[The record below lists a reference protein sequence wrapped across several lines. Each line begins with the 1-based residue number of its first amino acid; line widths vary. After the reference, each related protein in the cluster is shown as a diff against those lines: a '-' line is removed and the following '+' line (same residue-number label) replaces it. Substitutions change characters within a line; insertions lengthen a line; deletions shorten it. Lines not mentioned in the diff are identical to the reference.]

1 MQVEYPFRNYNFS
14 SQRAKRRGR
23 DMMIVGIIFLT
34 ILASLTIW
42 ILIAGPKLPAETDA
56 IIDEVLNNELPELF
70 TGKTGVVTS
79 DGLDIWYESISPEGQ
94 SKGTVFLNIGMG
106 ASALDWPPKFVR
118 EFVDAGYQVI
128 RYDQRGTG
136 MSDWV
141 DDWDNKNPYSLADM
155 AGDAVAVLDAL
166 EINEAHMVGLS
177 MGGMIA
183 QEIAINYPDRVTTLI
198 LMLTTGH
205 AIDPEL
211 PGLTSRYFISSMV
224 KGIPLLKYR
233 IAGGE
238 KNLIK
243 GRIAKTIS
251 GLGYD
256 VDIKEIAEV
265 VLYDLRKR
273 KGFNFKG
280 ILQHRKAVEIT
291 PSRYE
296 KLKTIDIPTLVIHGT
311 DDQFMPIEHGMK
323 LVELMPNAKGLWIND
338 MGHLF
343 PFPNMDEIM
352 KDIIR
357 HFEITKQMN
366 S

>member
-1 MQVEYPFRNYNFS
+1 MI
-14 SQRAKRRGR
+14 
-23 DMMIVGIIFLT
+23 IVGTIFLT
-34 ILASLTIW
+34 ILVSLTIW
-42 ILIAGPKLPAETDA
+42 ILVAGPKLPVEADA

-94 SKGTVFLNIGMG
+94 SKGTVLLNIGMG

-118 EFVDAGYQVI
+118 EFVDYGYQVI

-141 DDWDNKNPYSLADM
+141 ADWDNKNPYSLVDM

-166 EINEAHMVGLS
+166 QINEAHIVGLS

-183 QEIAINYPDRVTTLI
+183 QEIAINYPDRVTTLT

-205 AIDPEL
+205 AIDPEM
-211 PGLTSRYFISSMV
+211 PGLTTRYVISSMV

-256 VDIKEIAEV
+256 VDFKEIAEMA
-265 VLYDLRKR
+265 LYDLRKR

-280 ILQHRKAVEIT
+280 VLQHRKAVEVSS
-291 PSRYE
+291 SRYE
-296 KLKTIDIPTLVIHGT
+296 KLKMIDIPTLVIHGT
-311 DDQFMPIEHGMK
+311 DDQVMPIEHGKK
-323 LVELMPNAKGLWIND
+323 LVELIPNSKSLWID
-338 MGHLF
+338 GMGHIF

-352 KDIIR
+352 KDIIGNL
-357 HFEITKQMN
+357 ESVTIVQ
-366 S
+366 

>member
-1 MQVEYPFRNYNFS
+1 MI
-14 SQRAKRRGR
+14 
-23 DMMIVGIIFLT
+23 IVGTIFFT

-70 TGKTGVVTS
+70 VGKTGVVTS

-94 SKGTVFLNIGMG
+94 SKGTVLLNIGMG

-118 EFVDAGYQVI
+118 EFVDSGYQVI

-141 DDWDNKNPYSLADM
+141 ADWDNKNPYSLVDM

-166 EINEAHMVGLS
+166 QINEAHIVGLS

-183 QEIAINYPDRVTTLI
+183 QEIAINHPDRVTTLT

-205 AIDPEL
+205 AVDPEM

-256 VDIKEIAEV
+256 ELDIKEIAEMA
-265 VLYDLRKR
+265 LYDLRRR
-273 KGFNFKG
+273 KGFNFRG
-280 ILQHRKAVEIT
+280 VLQHRKAVEVS

-296 KLKTIDIPTLVIHGT
+296 KLKTIDTRTLVIHGT
-311 DDQFMPIEHGMK
+311 DDQFIPIEHGKK
-323 LVELMPNAKGLWIND
+323 LVELIPNAKGLWID
-338 MGHLF
+338 GMGHIF
-343 PFPNMDEIM
+343 PVPDMDTLM
-352 KDIIR
+352 KNIVS
-357 HFEITKQMN
+357 HLEGL

>member
-1 MQVEYPFRNYNFS
+1 
-14 SQRAKRRGR
+14 
-23 DMMIVGIIFLT
+23 MIIAGTIFLT

-42 ILIAGPKLPAETDA
+42 ILIAGPKLPAKTDA

-79 DGLDIWYESISPEGQ
+79 DGLDIWYESISPKNQ
-94 SKGTVFLNIGMG
+94 SKGTVLLNIGMG

-118 EFVDAGYQVI
+118 EFVDSGYQVI

-141 DDWDNKNPYSLADM
+141 ADWDSKNPYSLADM
-155 AGDAVAVLDAL
+155 AGDAVAVLDEL
-166 EINEAHMVGLS
+166 KINEAHIVGLS

-183 QEIAINYPDRVTTLI
+183 QEIAINHPDRVTTLT

-205 AIDPEL
+205 AVDPQI
-211 PGLTSRYFISSMV
+211 PRLTSRYFISSMV
-224 KGIPLLKYR
+224 KAIPLLKYR

-243 GRIAKTIS
+243 GRIAKIIS
-251 GLGYD
+251 GLGYEEL
-256 VDIKEIAEV
+256 DIKEIAEMA
-265 VLYDLRKR
+265 LYDLRKR
-273 KGFNFKG
+273 KGFNMMVLF
-280 ILQHRKAVEIT
+280 QHRKAVEIS
-291 PSRYE
+291 PSRYD
-296 KLKTIDIPTLVIHGT
+296 KLKTIEIPTLVIHGT
-311 DDQFMPIEHGMK
+311 DDQFMPIEHGKK
-323 LVELMPNAKGLWIND
+323 LVEIIPNAKGLWID
-338 MGHLF
+338 GMGHIF

-357 HFEITKQMN
+357 HIEN
-366 S
+366 V

>member
-1 MQVEYPFRNYNFS
+1 MHHKKTNTL
-14 SQRAKRRGR
+14 KRRGR
-23 DMMIVGIIFLT
+23 AMIIVGTIFLT

-94 SKGTVFLNIGMG
+94 SKGTVLLNIGMG

-118 EFVDAGYQVI
+118 EFVDSGYQVI

-141 DDWDNKNPYSLADM
+141 ADWDSKNPYSLADM
-155 AGDAVAVLDAL
+155 AEDAVAVLDAL
-166 EINEAHMVGLS
+166 EINEAHIVGLS

-183 QEIAINYPDRVTTLI
+183 QEIAINHPDRVTTLT

-205 AIDPEL
+205 AVDPEM
-211 PGLTSRYFISSMV
+211 PGLTSRYFISTMV

-243 GRIAKTIS
+243 ERIAKTIS
-251 GLGYD
+251 GLGYEEL
-256 VDIKEIAEV
+256 DIKEIAET

-273 KGFNFKG
+273 KGLNFRG
-280 ILQHRKAVEIT
+280 VLQHRKAVEVS

-296 KLKTIDIPTLVIHGT
+296 KLKTIDIPTIVIHGT
-311 DDQFMPIEHGMK
+311 DDQFIPIEHGKK
-323 LVELMPNAKGLWIND
+323 LVELIPNAKGLWID
-338 MGHLF
+338 GMGHVF
-343 PFPNMDEIM
+343 PFPNMSELM
-352 KDIIR
+352 KKILLHLDDAHR
-357 HFEITKQMN
+357 
-366 S
+366 

>member
-1 MQVEYPFRNYNFS
+1 
-14 SQRAKRRGR
+14 
-23 DMMIVGIIFLT
+23 MIIMGVVVFT
-34 ILASLTIW
+34 ILSGVTIW
-42 ILIAGPKLPAETDA
+42 FMFGGPKLPPETDA
-56 IIDEVLNNELPELF
+56 IIEEVLNNELPELF

-79 DGLDIWYESISPEGQ
+79 DGIDIWYESISPENQ
-94 SKGTVFLNIGMG
+94 SKGTVLLMIGMG
-106 ASALDWPPKFVR
+106 GSALDWPQKFVQ
-118 EFVDAGYQVI
+118 EFVDSGYQVI

-141 DDWDNKNPYSLADM
+141 ADWDKKNPYSLADM

-166 EINEAHMVGLS
+166 EINEAHIVGLS

-183 QEIAINYPDRVTTLI
+183 QEIAINHPDRVSSLT

-211 PGLTSRYFISSMV
+211 PGLSSSYFISSMV
-224 KGIPLLKYR
+224 KIIPSLKYR

-243 GRIAKTIS
+243 GRIAKTIG

-256 VDIKEIAEV
+256 GLEIKEIAET

-273 KGFNFKG
+273 KGFNMKG
-280 ILQHRKAVEIT
+280 VFQHKKAVEIS
-291 PSRYE
+291 PSRYD

-323 LVELMPNAKGLWIND
+323 LVELIPNARSLWMD
-338 MGHLF
+338 GVGHVF
-343 PFPNMDEIM
+343 PFPNMSELM
-352 KDIIR
+352 KNILLHLDDAD
-357 HFEITKQMN
+357 HEY
-366 S
+366 